1 MLERFLNDK
10 FEHRD
15 QSKYK
20 STNQIYRFILLTL
33 IFGHIGNIII
43 GLLMIDNNTDKFV
56 IPVVIFSVIMAIISI
71 ILWNKFTS
79 SYKSMSKNAIT
90 IWAYIDFTAI
100 SIISTVNFGWDFG
113 FWFII
118 LGLIFL
124 GYFLTFNSKI
134 ITYGATII
142 EAFILFVLFFLYR
155 STADGET
162 IASLLNI
169 GITQVGIFNIS
180 LNLFIKLS
188 YIFIFSANFLV
199 ILRLSSFANIVTAA
213 SYQEIAKEK
222 QNLEETSQHDHLTG
236 LLNRRAMK
244 KLLNYELN
252 MLRNNKINGSLVLIL
267 GDIDNFKKINDT
279 FGHNVGDIVLKE
291 LAGVLKRV
299 FRKNDLLCRWGG
311 EEFVIVLPS
320 TKAEFIH
327 IIKDRILSNVSSI
340 KLPNKNP
347 VTATFGMI
355 ICPNG
360 TKTTIEELV
369 ERADELLYL
378 GKKNGKDRIEMEI
391 LR

>member
-1 MLERFLNDK
+1 MISSFLNDK
-10 FEHRD
+10 FDYKE

-33 IFGHIGNIII
+33 IFGHMCNIII
-43 GLLMIDNNTDKFV
+43 CLLMIDNNTDKFV
-56 IPVVIFSVIMAIISI
+56 FPVVVFSVVMAIVGIV
-71 ILWNKFTS
+71 LWNKFNNPD
-79 SYKSMSKNAIT
+79 KSVSKNVIT
-90 IWAYIDFTAI
+90 IWAYLDFTAL
-100 SIISTVNFGWDFG
+100 SALSTINFGWDFG

-134 ITYGATII
+134 ITYSATIL
-142 EAFILFVLFFLYR
+142 EAFVLFVLFFLYR
-155 STADGET
+155 STPDGET
-162 IASLLNI
+162 VASLLNI

-180 LNLFIKLS
+180 LSWFIKLT
-188 YIFIFSANFLV
+188 YILIFSVNFLV

-252 MLRNNKINGSLVLIL
+252 MLRNSKINGSLVLIL

>member
-1 MLERFLNDK
+1 M
-10 FEHRD
+10 
-15 QSKYK
+15 
-20 STNQIYRFILLTL
+20 
-33 IFGHIGNIII
+33 
-43 GLLMIDNNTDKFV
+43 
-56 IPVVIFSVIMAIISI
+56 
-71 ILWNKFTS
+71 
-79 SYKSMSKNAIT
+79 
-90 IWAYIDFTAI
+90 
-100 SIISTVNFGWDFG
+100 
-113 FWFII
+113 
-118 LGLIFL
+118 GLIFL